1 MYVFLNNI
9 SYLNLKTE
17 KHIARIILQLALKAF
32 PNLANYHPNKALC
45 LRSILWVIINR
56 IKFVTLLFLLTL
68 IFN

>member
-32 PNLANYHPNKALC
+32 PNLANYHN
-45 LRSILWVIINR
+45 
-56 IKFVTLLFLLTL
+56 
-68 IFN
+68 